1 MSFVIGKI
9 QSVERKV
16 QFELPRQEG
25 KPVKKADFI
34 VELKVHDHDTV
45 KSRRDRA
52 QQYLR
57 QVSAE
62 MDKARKDAQ
71 YVMDIPQTD
80 LDDEYLHEDVL
91 NIKGIKDAEGNDIE
105 FSSEVLDQVLQ
116 DRAARQALLD
126 VWVELN
132 SDNQVKRKN

>member
-1 MSFVIGKI
+1 MPFVIGKI

-57 QVSAE
+57 QVAAE

-71 YVMDIPQTD
+71 YEMNIPQTD
-80 LDDEYLHEDVL
+80 LDDEYLHEDVINL
-91 NIKGIKDAEGNDIE
+91 KGIKDAEGNDIE

-116 DRAARQALLD
+116 DRSARQALIE